1 MNWQNNWVSPTQKL
15 FKTKRDSFSWNIL
28 VKQIPVKSLV
38 VGIEVDLLGAVS
50 RINVNNCDYPKCNDK
65 SNKRIN
71 LLLAA
76 RENQKDTCQQNR
88 LSRIRRQAD
97 HSEIALLSVCG
108 NSRNI
113 LSEHKCYQALKLFD
127 SLGNKPTSE
136 WTKQF
141 WSGNFP
147 LSLKV

>member
-1 MNWQNNWVSPTQKL
+1 MNWQNNWVSPTQNL
-15 FKTKRDSFSWNIL
+15 FKTKRDSFSWNVL

-76 RENQKDTCQQNR
+76 REN
-88 LSRIRRQAD
+88 
-97 HSEIALLSVCG
+97 
-108 NSRNI
+108 
-113 LSEHKCYQALKLFD
+113 
-127 SLGNKPTSE
+127 
-136 WTKQF
+136 
-141 WSGNFP
+141 
-147 LSLKV
+147 